1 MKSIKET
8 IRSRLGFYIG
18 DAQKI
23 VPKRLKLDARIH
35 CTGGGKWKDAEI
47 GAEIIG
53 VHVGSATPGKS
64 YFDKCGDEYVVY
76 SNTFA
81 LVPLELVTATVDNI
95 DCGRVVFGAGD
106 ATFET
111 VGETIKIT
119 LPSTEIVEIYTG
131 RTNQ

>member
-8 IRSRLGFYIG
+8 IQSRLGFYIG

-23 VPKRLKLDARIH
+23 IPKRLKHDARIH
-35 CTGGGKWKDAEI
+35 CAGGGKWKDPER
-47 GAEIIG
+47 GAEIVG
-53 VHVGSATPGKS
+53 VHVGSS
-64 YFDKCGDEYVVY
+64 YLRRSYYAKNGDRFDVL
-76 SNTFA
+76 SNTFS
-81 LVPLELVTATVDNI
+81 LVPLELVTATGDNI

>member
-8 IRSRLGFYIG
+8 IQSRLGFYIG

-35 CTGGGKWKDAEI
+35 CAGSGKWKDTEI
-47 GAEIIG
+47 GAEIVG
-53 VHVGSATPGKS
+53 VHVGSS
-64 YFDKCGDEYVVY
+64 YLRGSYYAKDGDEYVVC
-76 SNTFA
+76 SNTFS
-81 LVPLELVTATVDNI
+81 LVPLELVTATVDKIN
-95 DCGRVVFGAGD
+95 CGRVVFGAGD

-119 LPSTEIVEIYTG
+119 LPSTEVVEIYTG

>member
-8 IRSRLGFYIG
+8 IQSRLGFYIG

-35 CTGGGKWKDAEI
+35 CAGSGKWKDTES
-47 GAEIIG
+47 GAEIVG
-53 VHVGSATPGKS
+53 VHVGSS
-64 YFDKCGDEYVVY
+64 YLRGSYYAKDGDEYVVC
-76 SNTFA
+76 SNTFS
-81 LVPLELVTATVDNI
+81 LVPLELVTATVDKIN
-95 DCGRVVFGAGD
+95 CGRVVFGGGE
-106 ATFET
+106 ATFEK

-119 LPSTEIVEIYTG
+119 LPSTEVVEIYTG

>member
-8 IRSRLGFYIG
+8 IQSRLGFYIG

-23 VPKRLKLDARIH
+23 IPKRLKHDARIH
-35 CTGGGKWKDAEI
+35 CAGGGKWKDPER
-47 GAEIIG
+47 GAEIVG
-53 VHVGSATPGKS
+53 VHVDSSYLCGSYYAKNGDR
-64 YFDKCGDEYVVY
+64 FDVF
-76 SNTFA
+76 SNTFS
-81 LVPLELVTATVDNI
+81 LVPLELVTATGDKIN
-95 DCGRVVFGAGD
+95 CGRVVFGAGD

-119 LPSTEIVEIYTG
+119 LPSTEVVEIYTG